1 MAAKELVSQTV
12 ASSKVVVFSKTYCPY
27 CTKAKNALKQFLTPE
42 QFTVLELDQR
52 DDGDDIQA
60 ALGEMTGAKS
70 VPRVFV
76 GGKFIGG
83 GDDTAR
89 MAGNGELKN
98 LLTSVGA
105 M

>member
-12 ASSKVVVFSKTYCPY
+12 ASSKVVVFSKTFCPY
-27 CTKAKNALKQFLTPE
+27 CTKAKNALQQYLKPE
-42 QFTVLELDQR
+42 QITVLELDLR
-52 DDGDDIQA
+52 DDGENIQA
-60 ALGEMTGAKS
+60 ALGEITGARS

-98 LLTSVGA
+98 LLTSAGA
-105 M
+105 L